1 MKCEHVAG
9 ALFCL
14 FCGASGLSDI
24 SGTGG
29 RIFQGME
36 FCGR

>member
-1 MKCEHVAG
+1 MKREHMTG
-9 ALFCL
+9 AMFCL
-14 FCGASGLSDI
+14 LCGASGLSDT

-36 FCGR
+36 FCGC